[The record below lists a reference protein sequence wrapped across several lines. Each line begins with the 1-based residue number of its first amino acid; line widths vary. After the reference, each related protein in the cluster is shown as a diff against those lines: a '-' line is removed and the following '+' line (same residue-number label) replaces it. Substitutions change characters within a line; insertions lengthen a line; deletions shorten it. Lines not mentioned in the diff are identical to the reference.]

1 MPNKYEREIEEILRN
16 MERTEPPRQGLSDRI
31 RAFNRPRPR
40 PQRGWRTPLNA
51 TEALFVLSIVL
62 TFAAA
67 SLTYYLGQVVIL
79 RLPVVEVLTVNGL
92 LALGAFIALVAA
104 LFRGWRERFR
114 LGSSTPAWRGNVVD
128 MHSRRRNPFSAIMTQ
143 FRIFRLKFRY
153 WRTRGKE

>member
-1 MPNKYEREIEEILRN
+1 MPNKYQREIEEILRN
-16 MERTEPPRQGLSDRI
+16 MERTEPPRAGLSDRI

-40 PQRGWRTPLNA
+40 PQSGWRGALNA
-51 TEALFVLSIVL
+51 TESLFVLSIL
-62 TFAAA
+62 LALAAA
-67 SLTYYLGQVVIL
+67 SVTFYLGQVVIV
-79 RLPVVEVLTVNGL
+79 RLPVIEDVTLNGI

-114 LGSSTPAWRGNVVD
+114 LSSSTPNWRGNVIE
-128 MHSRRRNPFSAIMTQ
+128 MRPARRNPFSALVTQ

>member
-16 MERTEPPRQGLSDRI
+16 MERTEPPRAGLSDRI

-40 PQRGWRTPLNA
+40 PQRGWQGALNA
-51 TEALFVLSIVL
+51 TESLFVLRIL
-62 TFAAA
+62 LALAAA
-67 SLTYYLGQVVIL
+67 SLTFYLGQVVIV
-79 RLPVVEVLTVNGL
+79 RLPVIEDVTLNGI

-104 LFRGWRERFR
+104 LFRGWRDRFR
-114 LGSSTPAWRGNVVD
+114 LSSSTPAWRSNVIE
-128 MHSRRRNPFSAIMTQ
+128 MRPTRRNPFSVLVTQ

>member
-1 MPNKYEREIEEILRN
+1 MPNKYQREIEEILRN

-40 PQRGWRTPLNA
+40 PQRGWRTPIKA
-51 TEALFVLSIVL
+51 TEALIILSVVLAL
-62 TFAAA
+62 AAA
-67 SLTYYLGQVVIL
+67 AVTFYLGQVVIVT
-79 RLPVVEVLTVNGL
+79 LPIVEVITVNGI
-92 LALGAFIALVAA
+92 LALGAFIALVTA

-114 LGSSTPAWRGNVVD
+114 LGSSTPAWRGNVVN
-128 MHSRRRNPFSAIMTQ
+128 MHSPRRNFFGALATQ